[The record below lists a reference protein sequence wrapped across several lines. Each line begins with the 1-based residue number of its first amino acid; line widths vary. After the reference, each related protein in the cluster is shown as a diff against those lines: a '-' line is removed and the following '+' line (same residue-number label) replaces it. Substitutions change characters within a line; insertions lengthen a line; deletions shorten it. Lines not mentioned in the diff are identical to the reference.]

1 MSKNKFKKFVKLKI
15 RDAAYKYLQKEKE
28 SKSKVKNIQYKKY
41 KLQNYLKSNLF
52 SNFSTEIL
60 FRLRSQNI
68 EVKANFKSKYKVN
81 NVINLQCRMD
91 NCYEIEDQQHLLK
104 CKPILRKLTKKSALI
119 DIKYN
124 DLFSNTKKQKKV
136 VDLFIELLDIRNTI
150 LEE

>member
-1 MSKNKFKKFVKLKI
+1 
-15 RDAAYKYLQKEKE
+15 
-28 SKSKVKNIQYKKY
+28 
-41 KLQNYLKSNLF
+41 
-52 SNFSTEIL
+52 
-60 FRLRSQNI
+60 
-68 EVKANFKSKYKVN
+68 
-81 NVINLQCRMD
+81 MD